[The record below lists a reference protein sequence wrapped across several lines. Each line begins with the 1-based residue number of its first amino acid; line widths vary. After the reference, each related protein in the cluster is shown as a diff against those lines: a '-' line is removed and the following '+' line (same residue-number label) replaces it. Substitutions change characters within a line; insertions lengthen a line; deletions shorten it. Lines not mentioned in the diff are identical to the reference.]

1 MDTPLPTVTY
11 AAEIAATV
19 DDLERGLVVFP
30 LSKAVNRVDDWRR
43 MLLATEK
50 ESLVPVADALGE
62 LRDSMVGEGV
72 SGAIIGPILVRLGE
86 MTEAVAH
93 EAADEAQGGLRRLGS
108 VLRHAGGA
116 FGGPAA
122 DAGATARADA

>member
-1 MDTPLPTVTY
+1 MDALPTVTH
-11 AAEIAATV
+11 AAEITATV
-19 DDLERGLVVFP
+19 EDLERGLAVFP

-43 MLLATEK
+43 ILLATEK

-86 MTEAVAH
+86 MTEAVAP
-93 EAADEAQGGLRRLGS
+93 EAAEEAQGGLRRLGS
-108 VLRHAGGA
+108 LLRHAGGA
-116 FGGPAA
+116 FGGPATSDEA
-122 DAGATARADA
+122 SAEGGA